1 MENHLWN
8 HFRILL
14 QMFWSPSTAFLNLP
28 KRAPFLFPL
37 SIVILVSIPMSW
49 TLLPTMMTVANRTL
63 STGVQTEQHLEMLER
78 IHTLQ
83 EVGIALSPFAVLLK
97 WAFIAALLFLLAQLF
112 DGKTS
117 YRQTYSLVAFASIVP
132 LLESMAVFV
141 ILILKNPETIQGVQD
156 LQPPLGIN
164 LFIRDISPAWFA
176 FLGAFNFFQIWY
188 LLILVW
194 GMSALNRFSFRKAA
208 LIVLPVWF
216 FLVGIQVF
224 FVAMGRGQ
232 N

>member
-8 HFRILL
+8 HFHVLF

-28 KRAPFLFPL
+28 RRAPFLFPL
-37 SIVILVSIPMSW
+37 SVVILVSVPMSW
-49 TLLPTMMTVANRTL
+49 TLLPTMMTVATRSL
-63 STGVQTEQHLEMLER
+63 STGVPTEQHLEMLAR
-78 IHTLQ
+78 IRTLQ
-83 EVGIALSPFAVLLK
+83 EVGIALSPLAVLLK
-97 WAFIAALLFLLAQLF
+97 WAFIAALLFLLAQLV
-112 DGKTS
+112 DGSTS

-132 LLESMAVFV
+132 LLESIAVFI
-141 ILILKNPETIQGVQD
+141 ILMLKDPETLQNARD
-156 LQPPLGIN
+156 LQPALGIN

-176 FLGAFNFFQIWY
+176 FLGAINFFQIWY

-224 FVAMGRGQ
+224 FVAMGGGG